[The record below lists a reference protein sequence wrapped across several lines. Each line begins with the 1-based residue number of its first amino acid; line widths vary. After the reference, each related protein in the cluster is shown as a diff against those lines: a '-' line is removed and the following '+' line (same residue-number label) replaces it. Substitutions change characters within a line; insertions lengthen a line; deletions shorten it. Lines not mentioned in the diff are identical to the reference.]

1 MKMLSIFQLPLSG
14 SPYFVVDDVDVT
26 SVLAFN
32 SLSRDHRCC
41 SASRTRNMR
50 RPHFQLPL
58 SGSHAFCSIVA
69 PVSGFLKSF
78 QLPLSGSQGCHERL
92 GECLGWGPFQLPLSG
107 SRARRTRGASS
118 CKRQSFQLPLSGSLQ
133 RESNPRPTSG
143 FTSFNS
149 LSRDHQMFPCQHPHH
164 H

>member
-1 MKMLSIFQLPLSG
+1 MEDHNMKMLSIFQLPLSG

-107 SRARRTRGASS
+107 S
-118 CKRQSFQLPLSGSLQ
+118 LQ